1 MKHNI
6 IISPTATGYNIIQ
19 HSYEMDDDGNRT
31 NEVSKVIR
39 FESNANTLDE
49 LLEETKKALNNGQ

>member
-1 MKHNI
+1 
-6 IISPTATGYNIIQ
+6 
-19 HSYEMDDDGNRT
+19 MDDDGNRT

-39 FESNANTLDE
+39 VESNANTLDE